1 VKKVIICHCTIEF
14 LKEFPVPV
22 TTPTTAAASVS
33 STYTP
38 VRGVIKKSSF
48 YRK

>member
-14 LKEFPVPV
+14 LKEFPVSV
-22 TTPTTAAASVS
+22 TTPTTAAAAAAASVS

-38 VRGVIKKSSF
+38 VRG
-48 YRK
+48 